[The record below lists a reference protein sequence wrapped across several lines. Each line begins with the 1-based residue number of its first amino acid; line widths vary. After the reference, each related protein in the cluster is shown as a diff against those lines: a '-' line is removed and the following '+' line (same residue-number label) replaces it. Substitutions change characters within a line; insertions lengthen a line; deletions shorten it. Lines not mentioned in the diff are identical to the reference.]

1 MSKLILDQK
10 KKPNSNLFNQK
21 KMTDAEAKAKM
32 EQWSKA
38 LKGKPVKLKSSDTK
52 KSLEKEAKQSK
63 ISTINVPSNKQNAS
77 ASQNAKDCPHF
88 CRKPG
93 FTILPVRYAVATNS
107 LKVLPS
113 NLGENVTNIKLS
125 KHKYIAEMIT
135 EGYIYLYFKR
145 AGIDEWKGYIT
156 NKKGYHQEFK
166 IEEKPP
172 LVARDFACQSSGHS
186 AKASLITVPETKP
199 NEIKQV
205 YIIHTHAPLTKA
217 KRLEFSKNAD
227 AFVAKGYWQKI
238 DISQWRGGSQ
248 NQKHCLT
255 MSNLVHINE
264 INKTFGAEKWKSITK
279 LFQEK
284 NKEYCAIA
292 LYDAVGIT
300 KKLNENRNRIAFSNV
315 NQFLQKKEGNF
326 TNNHRLQTMMLV
338 ENMQNMI
345 VDNHISVKS
354 KQVIDRNTDISN
366 HSALDMRKN
375 SALEAAKKAN
385 DKVRIAQLE
394 REISEINKNRAA
406 NERNELNNIASAGMI
421 KGEKAWNKYQKQLD
435 MDALRDFK
443 NKLNKLSQTSFN
455 SATQYFEDH
464 YKWITSNNLLN
475 NIYYFDK
482 SETLTQSKL
491 RSGEL
496 KDSNGYLFHAIIYD
510 LMYGIT
516 FISKGQDLINQW
528 MNSKKVENSNLYLR
542 AYCYNNTKLMDNY
555 NKIFE
560 STSST
565 DTYLEWGK
573 ETFLAFVE
581 ADKAFDSW
589 LESTEAK
596 KFILSR
602 EFKAPDKFFYWI
614 SIGLNNAFKTY
625 SDIGKKTISVHS
637 IKLTSVEAKK
647 THITNLLYLKSGDY
661 AQHIN
666 RTEIMHQLDFRN
678 RVKAAFPARKD
689 GKWANYRNTKIVDIE
704 NKIQLSIRGK
714 SNAGKNRILA
724 VVAMFEALSFYYQ
737 YGAWKE
743 DVKGEAELAVQLTGS
758 FFTVIGA
765 SLELI
770 GENMSKTSIAGNATR
785 LAGGS
790 FATLGSV
797 VGLFIDIKN
806 LNESNSAVI
815 SFILLIRVIIN
826 SALLVGQ
833 AALLFSAI
841 LSKTGGRFAVQLSE
855 KIAINATV
863 VFLTSARVIAGGVL
877 VHVGL
882 LALESF
888 VKAYCLDDEME
899 DWCQKSAFHKVGS
912 KESAYKNLDEEF
924 EGFAK
929 AIVSI

>member
-1 MSKLILDQK
+1 
-10 KKPNSNLFNQK
+10 
-21 KMTDAEAKAKM
+21 
-32 EQWSKA
+32 
-38 LKGKPVKLKSSDTK
+38 
-52 KSLEKEAKQSK
+52 
-63 ISTINVPSNKQNAS
+63 
-77 ASQNAKDCPHF
+77 
-88 CRKPG
+88 
-93 FTILPVRYAVATNS
+93 
-107 LKVLPS
+107 
-113 NLGENVTNIKLS
+113 
-125 KHKYIAEMIT
+125 
-135 EGYIYLYFKR
+135 
-145 AGIDEWKGYIT
+145 
-156 NKKGYHQEFK
+156 
-166 IEEKPP
+166 
-172 LVARDFACQSSGHS
+172 
-186 AKASLITVPETKP
+186 
-199 NEIKQV
+199 
-205 YIIHTHAPLTKA
+205 
-217 KRLEFSKNAD
+217 
-227 AFVAKGYWQKI
+227 
-238 DISQWRGGSQ
+238 
-248 NQKHCLT
+248 
-255 MSNLVHINE
+255 
-264 INKTFGAEKWKSITK
+264 
-279 LFQEK
+279 
-284 NKEYCAIA
+284 
-292 LYDAVGIT
+292 
-300 KKLNENRNRIAFSNV
+300 
-315 NQFLQKKEGNF
+315 
-326 TNNHRLQTMMLV
+326 
-338 ENMQNMI
+338 
-345 VDNHISVKS
+345 
-354 KQVIDRNTDISN
+354 
-366 HSALDMRKN
+366 
-375 SALEAAKKAN
+375 
-385 DKVRIAQLE
+385 
-394 REISEINKNRAA
+394 
-406 NERNELNNIASAGMI
+406 MI

-647 THITNLLYLKSGDY
+647 THIANLLYLKSGDY

-666 RTEIMHQLDFRN
+666 RTELMHQLDFRN

-737 YGAWKE
+737 YGAWQE

-758 FFTVIGA
+758 FFNVMGA
-765 SLELI
+765 TLELV
-770 GENMSKTSIAGNATR
+770 GENLSKVSIAGNATR

-797 VGLFIDIKN
+797 VGLILDIRSISN
-806 LNESNSAVI
+806 TNEVTVRYI
-815 SFILLIRVIIN
+815 IGLRVIVN
-826 SALLVGQ
+826 FALVVGQ
-833 AALLFSAI
+833 VSLIFSAI
-841 LSKTGGRFAVQLSE
+841 LNFAGGRYATTLAE
-855 KIAINATV
+855 KITTNYIV
-863 VFLTSARVIAGGVL
+863 VFLTSARVIAGGVG

-882 LALESF
+882 LALESL

-899 DWCQKSAFHKVGS
+899 DWCQKSSFRKAKS
-912 KESAYKNLDEEF
+912 KENAYKKEDEEF